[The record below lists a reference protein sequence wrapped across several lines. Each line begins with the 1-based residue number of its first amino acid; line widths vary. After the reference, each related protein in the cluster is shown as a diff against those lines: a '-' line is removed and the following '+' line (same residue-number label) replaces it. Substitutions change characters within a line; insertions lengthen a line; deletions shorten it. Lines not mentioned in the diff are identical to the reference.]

1 MKTDQLY
8 FRFGQS
14 ESEKRAAEKIA
25 NLYREQQ
32 KEEAEKRVQ
41 KIEQKINEI
50 NSRINAYFSNH
61 QQSHQDPSSKC
72 LTEELSPSA
81 SFRQLCPVLVSL
93 QEIWQDCHN

>member
-1 MKTDQLY
+1 LREQNTKKYKNMKTDQLY

-25 NLYREQQ
+25 NLYRE
-32 KEEAEKRVQ
+32 
-41 KIEQKINEI
+41 
-50 NSRINAYFSNH
+50 
-61 QQSHQDPSSKC
+61 HQDPSSKC